1 MNLSIN
7 KLSAAIATLLTLTFA
22 TASQAQSISQALRGN
37 SQNTTENYFEIGLGY
52 TNHEGPSTNPRKLDW
67 TGSYSIFNWSY
78 NYKGFFLER
87 FADKFTESTDPFV
100 IGYNAYTN
108 DNWSFDIIG
117 SSKNPGLKLIGV
129 AMGGE
134 NNGQEIDFVTRDS
147 DFMIG
152 GRLSGYFGNNILQF
166 SVSQDIRRHHGR
178 MASALVGRNWQLRN
192 WNFHGLLGVQYS
204 DSTTNDYYKGVRQ
217 EEADRSSFT
226 AYQAGGGFNYNAEV
240 GVTYPINEDWVYRAT
255 ATVVSYSDEQLN
267 SPMYHS
273 TSGSTSTTFSTS
285 ISYVF

>member
-1 MNLSIN
+1 MNSSIK
-7 KLSAAIATLLTLTFA
+7 KLPLAIAALLTLTFSA
-22 TASQAQSISQALRGN
+22 ASQAQDISQALRNN
-37 SQNTTENYFEIGLGY
+37 SQNTIENYFEIGLGY

-67 TGSYSIFNWSY
+67 TGGYSIFNWSY

-100 IGYNAYTN
+100 IGYNAYSN
-108 DNWSFDIIG
+108 DNWSFDIVG
-117 SSKNPGLKLIGV
+117 SSKNPGLKLSAIV
-129 AMGGE
+129 QSGE
-134 NNGQEIDFVTRDS
+134 NAGQDIDFITRDS

-152 GRLSGYFGNNILQF
+152 GRLSGYFGNNIVQF
-166 SVSQDIRRHHGR
+166 TVSQDMRNHNGR

-204 DSTTNDYYKGVRQ
+204 DSTTNNYYKGVTKA
-217 EEADRSSFT
+217 EAQQSSFT

-240 GVTYPINEDWVYRAT
+240 GVTYPITEDWVYRAT

-285 ISYVF
+285 LSYVF